1 MLNIQIGALPGP
13 FFSVP
18 KPHIIRQTPHD
29 FLERFQREKNDYY
42 ASKLLSFFVLH
53 IFILRIKISSLLN
66 PWALTGPLL
75 PSNELIWVT

>member
-29 FLERFQREKNDYY
+29 FLERFQSEK
-42 ASKLLSFFVLH
+42 KWLLCIEIAEF
-53 IFILRIKISSLLN
+53 
-66 PWALTGPLL
+66 
-75 PSNELIWVT
+75 

>member
-29 FLERFQREKNDYY
+29 FLERFQSEKNDYY
-42 ASKLLSFFVLH
+42 ALKLLSFMFCTYSYSEWESV
-53 IFILRIKISSLLN
+53 
-66 PWALTGPLL
+66 PYLTRGRLMVPRD
-75 PSNELIWVT
+75 LIWAT